1 MKLQVFFVLAL
12 ISLVPSLGFA
22 ETPEERRIRL
32 QAELQQVEIDITQKR
47 GVLTE
52 KQKERASLERDI
64 SVITSQIN
72 IAKSQ
77 LKQREVVIHKL
88 EGDIIDKL
96 SAISEVDKTVS
107 ANEESL
113 GQVLRR
119 MREIDETS
127 LVSLALSDSVSAV
140 FEDIDTYEK
149 LQEGLKSSFSKLE
162 SLRSDLKT
170 RKESLEEKQG
180 EEEEMRK
187 LQLLEKQ
194 AIERREKEK
203 KTILTV
209 TKGQESA
216 YQKLI
221 ADKVKQAATIRAA
234 LFDLRD
240 SGPVS
245 FEKILGYAQEASAA
259 TGVRPALILGILK
272 EETNLGKNLGTG
284 NWKVD
289 MKNPRDTEPFKL
301 ITAELGL
308 DPDTVKV
315 SRKPSY
321 GWGGAMGPAQF
332 IPSTWVLYKKRI
344 ADITGQNPA
353 NPWDV
358 RTATFATALLMKDNG
373 ANKGTRAA
381 ERLAALRYLA
391 GWGNASKPAYAF
403 YGDDVMEFAD
413 DFQKQIDILGE

>member
-1 MKLQVFFVLAL
+1 MKWRVLFVLVCVTM
-12 ISLVPSLGFA
+12 VPVLSHA
-22 ETPEERRIRL
+22 ETLEERRIRL
-32 QAELQQVEIDITQKR
+32 QAELQQVEIDITQKK
-47 GVLTE
+47 GVLSE
-52 KQKERASLERDI
+52 KQKERTTLERDI
-64 SVITSQIN
+64 SILNGKID

-77 LKQREVVIHKL
+77 IKQRDVVIRQL
-88 EGDIIDKL
+88 EDDIIDKVQ
-96 SAISEVDKTVS
+96 AIRSVDRRVSES
-107 ANEESL
+107 RQSL
-113 GQVLRR
+113 GQLLRR
-119 MREIDETS
+119 VNEIDETS
-127 LVSLALSDSVSAV
+127 FVSIALSDSVSAV
-140 FEDIDTYEK
+140 FEDVDMYEK
-149 LQEGLKSSFSKLE
+149 LQVGLRESFDELSQ
-162 SLRSDLKT
+162 LRSDLAV
-170 RKESLEEKQG
+170 RKETLEGKQS
-180 EEEEMRK
+180 EQEEMRK
-187 LQLLEKQ
+187 LQLIEKQ

-209 TKGQESA
+209 TKGEERN

-221 ADKVKQAATIRAA
+221 ADKEKQAAAIRAA

-240 SGPVS
+240 SGAVS
-245 FEKILGYAQEASAA
+245 FEKILSYAKEASKI

-272 EETNLGKNLGTG
+272 EETNLGKNVGTG

-289 MKNPRDTEPFKL
+289 MKNPRDTEPFKV

-344 ADITGQNPA
+344 GEITGQNPP
-353 NPWDV
+353 NPWDA

-373 ANKGTRAA
+373 ANKATRSA

-413 DFQKQIDILGE
+413 EFQKQIDILGE

>member
-1 MKLQVFFVLAL
+1 MKLQVFFLLAIL
-12 ISLVPSLGFA
+12 SLVPALTFA

-32 QAELQQVEIDITQKR
+32 QAELQQVEIDITQKK
-47 GVLTE
+47 GVLSE

-77 LKQREVVIHKL
+77 IKQRDVIINRL

-96 SAISEVDKTVS
+96 SAISEVDKTVT

-119 MREIDETS
+119 IREIDETS
-127 LVSLALSDSVSAV
+127 LVSLALSNSVSAV

-149 LQEGLKSSFSKLE
+149 LQAGLKSSFSKLE

-194 AIERREKEK
+194 AIERKEKEK

-221 ADKVKQAATIRAA
+221 ADKVKQAAAIRAA

-272 EETNLGKNLGTG
+272 EETNLGKNVGTG

-289 MKNPRDTEPFKL
+289 MKDPRDTEPFKL

-332 IPSTWVLYKKRI
+332 IPSTWMLYKKRI

>member
-1 MKLQVFFVLAL
+1 MQRLVLFLLLTLAMPFFVH
-12 ISLVPSLGFA
+12 A

-32 QAELQQVEIDITQKR
+32 QAELQQVEIDITQKK
-47 GVLTE
+47 GVLSE

-64 SVITSQIN
+64 AVITGQIN
-72 IAKSQ
+72 LAKSQ
-77 LKQREVVIHKL
+77 IKQRDVVIRKL
-88 EGDIIDKL
+88 EDDIYDKL
-96 SAISEVDKTVS
+96 SAISSVDKTV
-107 ANEESL
+107 ATNEESL
-113 GQVLRR
+113 AQILRR
-119 MREIDETS
+119 IREVDDTS

-140 FEDIDTYEK
+140 FEDIDTFEK
-149 LQEGLKSSFSKLE
+149 LQTGLRESFSKLE
-162 SLRSDLKT
+162 TLRSDLKT
-170 RKESLEEKQG
+170 RKESLEEKQS
-180 EEEEMRK
+180 EQEEMRK

-194 AIERREKEK
+194 AIERREREK
-203 KTILTV
+203 KSILTV
-209 TKGQESA
+209 TRGEERN
-216 YQKLI
+216 YQKLL
-221 ADKVKQAATIRAA
+221 ADKVKQAAQIRAA

-240 SGPVS
+240 TGAVS
-245 FEKILGYAQEASAA
+245 FEKILGYAKEASAV

-272 EETNLGKNLGTG
+272 EETNLGKNVGTG

-289 MKNPRDTEPFKL
+289 MKSPRDTEPFKE

-332 IPSTWVLYKKRI
+332 IPSTWMLYKKRI
-344 ADITGQNPA
+344 AEITGQNPP
-353 NPWDV
+353 NPWDA

-413 DFQKQIDILGE
+413 EFQKQIDILGE